1 MSLTLLPQLYDL
13 VMKRVEEE
21 MYDVAAPPSL
31 SRRNEVVLLLVHCDD
46 DSIVDNSDV
55 VEKE

>member
-13 VMKRVEEE
+13 VMKRAEEE
-21 MYDVAAPPSL
+21 MYDIAAPSL
-31 SRRNEVVLLLVHCDD
+31 SRRNEAVLLLVHCDD
-46 DSIVDNSDV
+46 DDIVDNSDV